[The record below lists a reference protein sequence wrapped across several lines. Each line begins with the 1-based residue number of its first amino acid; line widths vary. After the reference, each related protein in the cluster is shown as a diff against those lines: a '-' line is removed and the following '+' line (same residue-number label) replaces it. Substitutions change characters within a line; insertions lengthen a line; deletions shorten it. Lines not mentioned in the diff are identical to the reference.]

1 MGPKKGK
8 GGAKKGKEPEKEEE
22 SEYDTMDLEM
32 LREVVPML
40 RQQLD
45 KAMLDRNYVQLER
58 DSIQQFFDIS
68 HRDVQELELSVGSK
82 EREMEMLEDNHRVE
96 LRVYQQKVK
105 HLEYEHRNKI
115 KDIVREGT
123 ALLESEQKVRL
134 PIALPTTT
142 FYQV

>member
-1 MGPKKGK
+1 MGPKKGGK
-8 GGAKKGKEPEKEEE
+8 GGGKKAKEPEKEEE

-68 HRDVQELELSVGSK
+68 HRDVTELELSVQSK
-82 EREMEMLEDNHRVE
+82 EREVRVCS
-96 LRVYQQKVK
+96 LSLSLSLCVC
-105 HLEYEHRNKI
+105 
-115 KDIVREGT
+115 
-123 ALLESEQKVRL
+123 A
-134 PIALPTTT
+134 
-142 FYQV
+142 F

>member
-1 MGPKKGK
+1 MSSMGPKKGGK
-8 GGAKKGKEPEKEEE
+8 GGGKAKKEPEKEEE

-58 DSIQQFFDIS
+58 DSIQQFFDIT
-68 HRDVQELELSVGSK
+68 HRDVTELELAVSAK

-96 LRVYQQKVK
+96 LRVYQQLSRWRRCTRRSHRRHRPVVFHHDACC
-105 HLEYEHRNKI
+105 HLPCKCYKRTDK
-115 KDIVREGT
+115 
-123 ALLESEQKVRL
+123 
-134 PIALPTTT
+134 
-142 FYQV
+142 F